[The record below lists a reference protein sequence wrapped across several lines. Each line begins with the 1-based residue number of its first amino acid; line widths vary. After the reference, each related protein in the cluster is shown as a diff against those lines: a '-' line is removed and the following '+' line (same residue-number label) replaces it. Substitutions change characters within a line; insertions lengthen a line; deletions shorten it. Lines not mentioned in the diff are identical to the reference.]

1 MFQMNLYSIVVIEIM
16 KSVIIHLNVCVF
28 SFHTSLNGNLFPNF
42 PEWWFHRESW
52 TFWKSFTQDSSV
64 ELKFESQGSKP
75 YSFLNVAI
83 SICYNENSEQL
94 NDSKRIPVHRM
105 Q

>member
-1 MFQMNLYSIVVIEIM
+1 MVIYSQTFLNDDFIE
-16 KSVIIHLNVCVF
+16 KVELS
-28 SFHTSLNGNLFPNF
+28 
-42 PEWWFHRESW
+42 E
-52 TFWKSFTQDSSV
+52 KSFTQDSSV

-94 NDSKRIPVHRM
+94 NNSKRIPVHRM